1 MLSTAIVSSLI
12 IGFVLGFI
20 AYHATRVG
28 VRECRSL
35 KKWTKKEPL
44 AYSDNWTKGKEWN
57 ASIKLYSY
65 SNNNTILA
73 KIP

>member
-1 MLSTAIVSSLI
+1 MLSIAIFSSLI
-12 IGFVLGFI
+12 VGFALGFV

-28 VRECRSL
+28 VHEWRNL
-35 KKWTKKEPL
+35 KKWTKKPL

-65 SNNNTILA
+65 SNNNIILA
-73 KIP
+73 